1 MIVIRCFFYDGELW
15 WILLSNFMVNRIDD
29 IDVIDFLMIIDIVM
43 DWNMA
48 CLELSFK
55 DNPAPGDAFSG
66 ED

>member
-1 MIVIRCFFYDGELW
+1 
-15 WILLSNFMVNRIDD
+15 MVNRIDD

-55 DNPAPGDAFSG
+55 DNPAPGDAFNG